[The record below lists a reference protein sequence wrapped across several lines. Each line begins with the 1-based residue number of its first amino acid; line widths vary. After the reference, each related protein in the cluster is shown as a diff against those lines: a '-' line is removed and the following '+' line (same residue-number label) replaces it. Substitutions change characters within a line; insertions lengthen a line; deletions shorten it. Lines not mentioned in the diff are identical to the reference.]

1 MRRPFCYWHS
11 NTDVDENIHFGQSYD
26 FGFYNYNGRLERFF
40 QCSIF
45 LNFKTQYAACGITN
59 FYSPGFVTRD
69 RRIGSWQAH
78 HRIFLGTDYFL
89 ELYLIPHLGSML

>member
-40 QCSIF
+40 NVVEFFSKRNTLLVASQIF
-45 LNFKTQYAACGITN
+45 TALA
-59 FYSPGFVTRD
+59 
-69 RRIGSWQAH
+69 
-78 HRIFLGTDYFL
+78 L
-89 ELYLIPHLGSML
+89 